1 MRCPLLFATLLLVVS
16 SGARAE
22 VVDIQWSPDGR
33 YTHEGTVPA
42 GKFVEVCGKL
52 RAGMKVHWEFEAS
65 APVDFNVHYHVGK
78 DVAFPTKLS
87 AVATAKDLLE
97 TKVEQDYCWMWTNKS
112 AAPATLSVKL
122 QR

>member
-1 MRCPLLFATLLLVVS
+1 MRRPLLFTSLLLVLGT
-16 SGARAE
+16 GARAE
-22 VVDIQWSPDGR
+22 ALDIRWSGDGR
-33 YTHEGTVPA
+33 YTHQGSVAA

-52 RAGMKVHWEFEAS
+52 QAGLKVQWEFDAS
-65 APVDFNVHYHVGK
+65 APVDFNVHYHLGK
-78 DVAFPTKLS
+78 EVVFPAKLT
-87 AVATAKDLLE
+87 AVTTAKDLLE